1 MFLVERDLPMCA
13 SVCFSWWAVCGSTA
27 RQVGGLMGLAKYMSV
42 CPDKATDVSQTERC
56 FPSLDSRFV
65 LAPAP
70 EALQN
75 TLGQLPGRRYL
86 SRRENWATQA
96 DSSPLAMH
104 LGRGQLSVLPW
115 LFFGDQESV
124 RTKGFKRLQFCAFST
139 SFYT

>member
-1 MFLVERDLPMCA
+1 MFLVERDLRVCA
-13 SVCFSWWAVCGSTA
+13 SVCFSWWGVCGSTA
-27 RQVGGLMGLAKYMSV
+27 RRVGGLMGLASTCQCVLTRLQTCLKL
-42 CPDKATDVSQTERC
+42 KDVSHHLTVG
-56 FPSLDSRFV
+56 L

-75 TLGQLPGRRYL
+75 TLIQLPGRRYL

-96 DSSPLAMH
+96 DSSLLTTH

-115 LFFGDQESV
+115 LFFGDQESI
-124 RTKGFKRLQFCAFST
+124 RAKGFKTLQFCAFST